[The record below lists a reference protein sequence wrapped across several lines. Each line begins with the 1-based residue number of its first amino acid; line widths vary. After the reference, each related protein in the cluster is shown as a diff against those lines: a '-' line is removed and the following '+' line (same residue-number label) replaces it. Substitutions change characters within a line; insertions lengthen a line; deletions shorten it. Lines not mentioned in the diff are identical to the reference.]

1 MGFVEN
7 QQRYSSAE
15 KSRYLT
21 DVCIVGGGGG
31 GGGGGKWEFALPT
44 IQTSIKFC
52 GFVVQYLCH
61 PLGVSPL
68 NLVSNLMLTPSL
80 QQY

>member
-1 MGFVEN
+1 M
-7 QQRYSSAE
+7 
-15 KSRYLT
+15 
-21 DVCIVGGGGG
+21 VGGGGG
-31 GGGGGKWEFALPT
+31 VGVRAPHHT
-44 IQTSIKFC
+44 NVYKFC

>member
-1 MGFVEN
+1 M
-7 QQRYSSAE
+7 
-15 KSRYLT
+15 
-21 DVCIVGGGGG
+21 VGGRGAGG
-31 GGGGGKWEFALPT
+31 EFVLPT
-44 IQTSIKFC
+44 IQMSIKFC
-52 GFVVQYLCH
+52 DFVVQYVWH